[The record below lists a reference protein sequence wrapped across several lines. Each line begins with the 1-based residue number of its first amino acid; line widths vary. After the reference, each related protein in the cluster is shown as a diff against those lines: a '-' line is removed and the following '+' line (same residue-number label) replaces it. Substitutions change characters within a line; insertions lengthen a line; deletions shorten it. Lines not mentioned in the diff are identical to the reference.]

1 MISLPEFSSNIYP
14 NWPLIVAFSKFS
26 VRRSAHGKHL
36 MRFQRELNAVFTFL
50 RGSVGG
56 SYITILVL
64 VPVSHHATNF
74 YFLTWTLTVIE
85 WIPEENWTGFHWHA
99 NSAPWTWVACELR
112 RLPSISTTTD
122 SIGAGEKA
130 RNLKEKVLISLHV
143 FALFSFFPFDIYCT
157 LKVGSIFKFCFSL
170 FLFPLCRL

>member
-1 MISLPEFSSNIYP
+1 MTSLPELSSNTYP
-14 NWPLIVAFSKFS
+14 NWWVMVAFSKFS
-26 VRRSAHGKHL
+26 VRRSADGKHL

-64 VPVSHHATNF
+64 VPVGRHATNF
-74 YFLTWTLTVIE
+74 YFLTWTFTVIE
-85 WIPEENWTGFHWHA
+85 WIPEENSTGFHWHA
-99 NSAPWTWVACELR
+99 NSAPWTWLACELR
-112 RLPSISTTTD
+112 GLPSISTTTD

-143 FALFSFFPFDIYCT
+143 CTLLFFSFSDIYCT
-157 LKVGSIFKFCFSL
+157 LKVGSLFKICFSL
-170 FLFPLCRL
+170 FLFLLCRL